1 MFLRLRKFH
10 FTIWMLAL
18 VACFSFAFKS
28 ENYLYSGD
36 RIQVSHMYP
45 NPATEFVDID
55 YHISAPVRE
64 VKIVFYNIL
73 GQEVKD
79 VVLEKDQRN
88 LRISLRDFN
97 NGMYLYQL
105 EIDGRSVVTKKLIVR
120 KM

>member
-1 MFLRLRKFH
+1 MFLRFRNFY
-10 FTIWMLAL
+10 FSVWMVAL
-18 VACFSFAFKS
+18 VAILSFAFKS
-28 ENYLYSGD
+28 ENYLYASD
-36 RIQVSHMYP
+36 RIQVSQIYP
-45 NPATEFVDID
+45 NPATEFVDVD
-55 YHISAPVRE
+55 YHITAPIRE
-64 VKIVFYNIL
+64 VKLVFYNIL

-88 LRISLRDFN
+88 VRISLRDFN

>member
-1 MFLRLRKFH
+1 MLLRLRNLYFSV
-10 FTIWMLAL
+10 WMLAL
-18 VACFSFAFKS
+18 LASISFAFKS

-36 RIQVSHMYP
+36 RIQVSHIYP
-45 NPATEFVDID
+45 NPATDFVDID
-55 YHISAPVRE
+55 YHITAPVRE

-79 VVLEKDQRN
+79 VLLEKDQRN

-105 EIDGRSVVTKKLIVR
+105 EVDGRSVVTKKLIVR

>member
-1 MFLRLRKFH
+1 MFLRLRKFN
-10 FTIWMLAL
+10 FLICMLVVLAS
-18 VACFSFAFKS
+18 VSFAFKS

-36 RIQVSHMYP
+36 RIQVSHLYP
-45 NPATEFVDID
+45 NPAIEFVDID
-55 YHISAPVRE
+55 FHITAPVRE

-88 LRISLRDFN
+88 VRIYLRDFN
-97 NGMYLYQL
+97 SGMYVYQL